1 MLGRD
6 VLQGAA
12 VFRFETDRDLIQSF
26 RPRDRRVM
34 EMPPG
39 LIFPL
44 FVRDYLAWT
53 ETSGARVYL
62 VFSAPGS
69 HQPIGIIFRR
79 DTGGGLDVARMCE
92 WCHNYGS
99 SHAVDLLTTD
109 VNSKR
114 RVGISLC
121 VDLRCKDKLEDEANR
136 GGRNTLAA
144 LDQLR
149 ARMYRFANEA
159 LGIEARPAAPAA

>member
-1 MLGRD
+1 
-6 VLQGAA
+6 
-12 VFRFETDRDLIQSF
+12 VFRFESDQDLIKSF
-26 RPRDRRVM
+26 RPRDRRVI
-34 EMPPG
+34 EMPEG
-39 LIFPL
+39 VSFPH

-79 DTGGGLDVARMCE
+79 DTSGGENVSRLCE
-92 WCHNYGS
+92 WCHHYGS
-99 SHAVDLLTTD
+99 SNEVSLLTTD

-121 VDLRCKDKLEDEANR
+121 SDLRCKERLEDAANR
-136 GGRNTLAA
+136 SGKHLLDA
-144 LDQLR
+144 LEQLK

-159 LGIEARPAAPAA
+159 LGIEARKSQPPRDAA